1 VTGSAFGEIAKHGVM
16 LAGAL
21 STTGWGRLVLVV
33 IGGYTTVMGAS
44 TWWNGSD
51 YAWVAV
57 LIGLSLLALAAF
69 GMWKARR
76 EHAEQGGS
84 RGGVAGLVGLVLTL
98 LAGALLLLR
107 HRKRSRGSTTAR
119 TAAAQAS
126 PVPLPPTSAQEL
138 EPISPVEAGRRGLR
152 GLVAALPG
160 IAWGTLR
167 GLIGGSFLLGAVGL
181 GLGLAAAASARWWL
195 DLPGWLVWTNLIV
208 TPFVLFVA
216 GAYVGTIR
224 GFLAA
229 LARAL
234 VERGVVPELYALVRP
249 ALARVASGI
258 TRHTDPLTRRE
269 AVGRIEAHVRQA
281 MQSAEAAPPS
291 GVLERFERSL
301 AMRTQT
307 WLAVAS
313 TVSASD
319 DSDRAA
325 ALAQLELRGVE
336 GVESNLAGTISAAY
350 HMQALIALSIAA
362 VILSVPWIVFAIV
375 D

>member
-1 VTGSAFGEIAKHGVM
+1 VTGSAFGEIAKHGAM

-44 TWWNGSD
+44 TWWNGSN

-69 GMWKARR
+69 GMWRARR
-76 EHAEQGGS
+76 EQAEQGRR
-84 RGGVAGLVGLVLTL
+84 RGGVGGLVGLVLTL

-107 HRKRSRGSTTAR
+107 HRKRSRGSSTAS
-119 TAAAQAS
+119 AAGAQAS
-126 PVPLPPTSAQEL
+126 PVPLHPTSAEL
-138 EPISPVEAGRRGLR
+138 EPMSPVEAGRRGLR

-160 IAWGTLR
+160 IAWGTLQ

-195 DLPGWLVWTNLIV
+195 DLPGWLVWTNLIA

-229 LARAL
+229 LAAAL

-249 ALARVASGI
+249 AVARVASGI
-258 TRHTDPLTRRE
+258 ARHTDPLTRRE
-269 AVGRIEAHVRQA
+269 AVGRIEAHVREA

-291 GVLERFERSL
+291 GVLERFERGL

-362 VILSVPWIVFAIV
+362 AILSVPWIVFAIV